1 MILDTDIPDFALTS
15 ISGLKAPV
23 DDTTAQVW
31 FQINSQLS
39 VPAGSVAFTLAAD
52 KAEHYVVIPAG
63 TVLGDY
69 VLEND
74 FAFYTHSNGYVDTN
88 APVINITGFKAY
100 NYRDNNSDWYIVL
113 ETDNAS
119 FSMADVLN
127 HLMVTN
133 YAWLHFDK
141 VKSYDYYEDC
151 EVTRLSDDG
160 LNYIHENDKLSVEMD
175 RIGFEW

>member
-1 MILDTDIPDFALTS
+1 MLFKLSLDGRETTIEAD
-15 ISGLKAPV
+15 GLR
-23 DDTTAQVW
+23 D
-31 FQINSQLS
+31 
-39 VPAGSVAFTLAAD
+39 
-52 KAEHYVVIPAG
+52 AEY
-63 TVLGDY
+63 
-69 VLEND
+69 
-74 FAFYTHSNGYVDTN
+74 
-88 APVINITGFKAY
+88 KAY
-100 NYRDNNSDWYIVL
+100 QTYGEDAIGLAVQGDANNFSFTVAKDVWEMVL
-113 ETDNAS
+113 KEYFPS